1 MLNIVKAIESNNL
14 EEVQA
19 LINNGLKFT
28 KSNSP
33 LGLAAS
39 LGNTEIV
46 KALVSAGCKV
56 EWGGALEP
64 SPLCIAASEGKL
76 EVVKFLIDNQAKL
89 NIKDESIGFTPLMSA
104 AASGYLEIVKLL
116 VEAGA
121 KINIES
127 EGGDFA
133 LSSAASNGNNEIYEY
148 LLPLTSP
155 RLIKKVDTSILF
167 EESDKPRAKPTK
179 EFSKLINAIN
189 EVNYL
194 RAFRNS
200 EGVDK
205 EKEKIRAI
213 VPKIVNPNEVDLK
226 GYTALHHA
234 VENPGIISLL
244 LEYGFGDS
252 LNIQDSQGY
261 TPLITGC
268 LQQEVESVKLLLN
281 ANAETELRNER
292 GHTALMTTVESSLS
306 NEIIQLLYDA
316 GADLETQDNF
326 GNTAIT
332 MAYFKSKKVCSIFNS
347 HKYSCEN
354 VDLLKSLGASTNKF
368 AEVDFI
374 HDASCGNNEGVME
387 FIKSGGNINVILFGH
402 GGSALGSAAA
412 NNHLDTLNIL
422 LENGAVV
429 DGISNTFINIVSLGY
444 TEIIKRLIVAGV
456 DVNIPESTHGSF
468 ALTRAIEKNNTE
480 MVDVLIKA
488 GAKIPKKDP
497 VFGNVLSLAK
507 LVNPEIHQQL
517 INKK

>member
-1 MLNIVKAIESNNL
+1 MSNIIKAIESNNL

-19 LINNGLKFT
+19 VINNGAKFS
-28 KSNSP
+28 KNNSP

-39 LGNTEIV
+39 LGNIEIV

-64 SPLCIAASEGKL
+64 SPLCLAASEGKF

-89 NIKDESIGFTPLMSA
+89 NDKDESSGFTPLMSA
-104 AASGYLEIVKLL
+104 AASGYFEIVKLL

-127 EGGDFA
+127 EHGDFA
-133 LSSAASNGNNEIYEY
+133 LNSAARNGHNEIYEY
-148 LLPLTSP
+148 LLPLTSS
-155 RLIKKVDTSILF
+155 RLTKKVDISILF
-167 EESDKPRAKPTK
+167 EKSGKPRSKPTR
-179 EFSKLINAIN
+179 EFTELINTIN

-194 RAFRNS
+194 KMFRNS
-200 EGVDK
+200 EGVD
-205 EKEKIRAI
+205 EEIEKIRAI
-213 VPKIVNPNEVDLK
+213 VPQIVNPQEVDVN
-226 GYTALHHA
+226 GCTAFHHA
-234 VENPGIISLL
+234 VGNAGIILLL
-244 LEYGFGDS
+244 LEQGFCNS
-252 LNIQDSQGY
+252 INIQDSEGN

-268 LQQEVESVKLLLN
+268 SSHDVDSVKLLLN
-281 ANAETELRNER
+281 ANAETDSKNGQ
-292 GHTALMTTVESSLS
+292 GHTALMKTVESSLS

-316 GADLETQDNF
+316 GADLEIQDNF

-332 MAYFKSKKVCSIFNS
+332 IAYFKSKKVCSIFNS
-347 HKYSCEN
+347 HEYSRRN

-368 AEVDFI
+368 TEVDFI

-387 FIKSGGNINVILFGH
+387 FIKSGGNINAILFGS

-412 NNHLDTLNIL
+412 KNHLDTLNIL

-444 TEIIKRLIVAGV
+444 TEIIKRLILAGV

-480 MVDVLIKA
+480 MVDILVKA

-497 VFGNVLSLAK
+497 VFGNVLSFAK
-507 LVNPEIHQQL
+507 LVNPEIYQQL
-517 INKK
+517 INK